1 MEELRFTVMDKK
13 DIQNGNKDTRKEEKA
28 RTKGFNEV
36 SAIERYRVYFVRGS
50 FSFDDIN
57 LLQNVFFCDSA
68 VQYCKMGESFFIGS
82 ESEHLV
88 ETIAKKRGGADERE
102 ALRLCKEFGIRVE
115 DIVIGNSYRILGNID
130 DARLHLLAKEVLCV
144 PASEYYA
151 TPFIKPQWESSKKA
165 RDILK
170 YDIKNMKDSAL
181 KDLSNTRRLSL
192 DLDEMQSIRS
202 YFASENREASDAE
215 LEMISQS
222 WSEHCV
228 HKTFRAN
235 IRLDD
240 SVPSEYAKHYP
251 DVIDGLLKT
260 YIKRATDELAKP
272 YVISSFIDNAGVI
285 EVDDEFEASFK
296 VETHNHPSSIEPF
309 GGANTGVGGVIR
321 DIMGVSHKPIA
332 TTDVLCFA
340 PPDMDASSLPE
351 NTILPYEV
359 REEVIK
365 GIADYGN
372 KMGIPTVNGDIH
384 YHPLYATN
392 PLVYCGCVG
401 ISRKG
406 LHKRCQKAGDHIIS
420 LGKRVGRDGIGGA
433 TFSSMLMGDKLEEP
447 PVQRGEPIVQK
458 KVLDALIAARDEG
471 LYSAITDCG
480 AGGFSSSIGEMAEEL
495 GCKVDLERVK
505 TQKEA
510 ILPYEIWISE
520 TQERMVVA
528 VPPQNVARLLSIC
541 KEYDVEATDL
551 GVFTGKGRIEVFY
564 GSSLVIDL
572 SCKFLKEG
580 LPKKNIKASYK
591 KPCIEKKE
599 YQAPTIK
606 DAFSAIVMQEKRRLH
621 EELLR
626 QYDYEVQGATLLKP
640 YMEASCPQSASV
652 LRPIVL
658 NSKYAIALA
667 NSLHIREAMID
678 PYRATLLSID
688 ELIRRLLCV
697 GVDPSGH
704 IGLLDNFCLGSSK
717 RGDVI
722 FSLLEMC
729 RAAYDGAML
738 FGTPFISG
746 KDSFNNEYKK
756 EDGTSIAV
764 PPSLLISGIARIED
778 IDYVTSSTLKKEGS
792 YLYLVGLPKF
802 SFCGSLFEA
811 IFGLPLE
818 CAEKNEVPYPTDEA
832 PIIYKQFYECIKKHL
847 VFSSKE
853 VSEGGILRCLYKM
866 SLGGELTYKLV
877 DSVEK
882 VLGISMLEALF
893 GETAMCLIAEV
904 EDVTGFEACVD
915 ARYRRLIGSV
925 IKTDN

>member
-13 DIQNGNKDTRKEEKA
+13 DIQNSNKDIEKEERA
-28 RTKGFNEV
+28 RKKGFNEV
-36 SAIERYRVYFVRGS
+36 DAIEKYTVYFVRGS
-50 FSFDDIN
+50 FSKADID
-57 LLQNVFFCDSA
+57 LLQNVLFCDSA
-68 VQYCKMGESFFIGS
+68 IQYCEMGESFFVGS
-82 ESEHLV
+82 ENEHLV
-88 ETIAKKRGGADERE
+88 ETIEKKRDGADERE
-102 ALRLCKEFGIRVE
+102 ALRLCREFGLGIDE
-115 DIVIGNSYRILGNID
+115 LIIGSSYRVLGKID
-130 DARLHLLAKEVLCV
+130 KDRLHLLAKDILCV
-144 PASEYYA
+144 PLNEYYEM
-151 TPFIKPQWESSKKA
+151 PFIKPQWERAKKKGEVL
-165 RDILK
+165 R
-170 YDIKNMKDSAL
+170 YDIKNMSDNDLIAL
-181 KDLSNTRRLSL
+181 SEERRLSL
-192 DLDEMQSIRS
+192 DLEEMQSIRS
-202 YFASENREASDAE
+202 YFTNENKDASDAE

-235 IRLDD
+235 VRLDN

-251 DVIDGLLKT
+251 DVVEGLLKT
-260 YIKRATDELAKP
+260 YIKRATKELAKP

-285 EVDDEFEASFK
+285 ELDDEFEMSFK

-340 PPDMDASSLPE
+340 PPDMDASSLPK
-351 NTILPYEV
+351 NTILPYEM

-401 ISRKG
+401 LARKG

-433 TFSSMLMGDKLEEP
+433 TFSSMLMGDELEEP
-447 PVQRGEPIVQK
+447 PVQKGEPIIQK
-458 KVLDALIAARDEG
+458 KVLDALMMARDEG

-495 GCKVDLERVK
+495 GCKVDLEKVK
-505 TQKEA
+505 TQKDN

-528 VPPQNVARLLSIC
+528 VPPQNLERLFSIC
-541 KEYDVEATDL
+541 EEYDVEAADL
-551 GVFTGKGRIEVFY
+551 GIFTGDGRIEVLE

-580 LPKKNIKASYK
+580 LPKKNIVASYK
-591 KPCIEKKE
+591 MPCIEKKE
-599 YQAPTIK
+599 YRAPSI
-606 DAFSAIVMQEKRRLH
+606 DEAFNAIIMKEKRMMH

-626 QYDYEVQGATLLKP
+626 QYDYEVQGATLIKP
-640 YMEASCPQSASV
+640 YMEDHYPQSATV
-652 LRPIVL
+652 LHPLIL
-658 NSKYAIALA
+658 KSQYSIALA

-678 PYRATLLSID
+678 PYKASLLSID
-688 ELIRRLLCV
+688 EIMRRLLCV
-697 GVDPSGH
+697 GANPSGH

-756 EDGTSIAV
+756 EDGSSIAI

-778 IDYVTSSTLKKEGS
+778 LSYVTSSAFKKEGS
-792 YLYLVGLPKF
+792 HLYLVGLPHF
-802 SFCGSLFEA
+802 SFCGSLFES
-811 IFGLPLE
+811 IFGMPNE
-818 CAEKNEVPYPTDEA
+818 CGEKDEVAHPNDEA
-832 PIIYKQFYECIKKHL
+832 PIIYKEFYEGVKKHL
-847 VFSSKE
+847 ILSSKE
-853 VSEGGILRCLYKM
+853 VSQGGILKCLYKM
-866 SLGGELTYKLV
+866 SLKGALTYKLV
-877 DSVEK
+877 DDIDE
-882 VLGISMLEALF
+882 VLGVSMLKAMF

-904 EDVTGFEACVD
+904 EDKKSFECCID
-915 ARYRRLIGSV
+915 TRYRRLIGSV
-925 IKTDN
+925 IKRNN